1 MKSLFLDMD
10 GCLAEY
16 KDVPLK
22 ALYEQG
28 YFANLKPIENVVNG
42 LKMFTAEHP
51 EVKVSVLSCVL
62 NDRPNTAEEK
72 IAWLKEY
79 CPFLME
85 SVYFVPC
92 GTDKSILAN
101 DEENYLLD
109 DYSKNVLEFENAS
122 DKHHGIK
129 LLNGMNGQGVKWK
142 GISISS
148 ALSPKAFADSLYEAI
163 A

>member
-42 LKMFTAEHP
+42 LKLFTEEHP

-62 NDRPNTAEEK
+62 NDRPNAAEEK

-79 CPFLME
+79 CPFLMK

-92 GTDKSILAN
+92 GTNKSILAN
-101 DEENYLLD
+101 DDENYLLD
-109 DYSKNVLEFENAS
+109 DYDKKFEIISKYTQNLHYIDDPWYSGEYEIVINEIWQCCE
-122 DKHHGIK
+122 DIIK
-129 LLNGMNGQGVKWK
+129 NLK
-142 GISISS
+142 
-148 ALSPKAFADSLYEAI
+148 
-163 A
+163 